1 MASYTKPLS
10 PSETMKHFLPITVG
24 GDINGNLS
32 ATGTITAPFFN
43 GTALNAQWA
52 DLGEHYVTDQHY
64 PVGTLECFG
73 GEKELTIATT
83 HANAVISENPA
94 LRMNSKETEGQAIAL
109 VGRVPV
115 RVVGS
120 VKKFDKI
127 TLSDIS
133 GVGVVNNECDMII
146 GRALEDKSTEE
157 EGLVLCSV
165 AINLG

>member
-1 MASYTKPLS
+1 MASFTKPLS
-10 PSETMKHFLPITVG
+10 PSEMAQHYLPLSVG
-24 GDINGNLS
+24 GAISGNLS

-64 PVGTLECFG
+64 PVGTLVCFG

-94 LRMNSKETEGQAIAL
+94 LRMNSKEVDGQAIAL
-109 VGRVPV
+109 IGRVPV
-115 RVVGS
+115 RVVGA

-133 GVGVVNNECDMII
+133 GVGIVNNEAETVI